1 MTCLKF
7 PNTTFKIARKP
18 YFMHTFQESDDDNL
32 PLAKF
37 ELMLKTN
44 DVYFFDSSE
53 FEEIILHYTAIGK
66 ISLAKKALAL
76 GLKQHPQAISLKLVQ
91 IDLLIQDQK
100 IDLAQHLL
108 ERLEM
113 IAPSN
118 DQVFL
123 QKAVILSQ
131 KSKHKEAIESLK
143 QALAITDDPND
154 VWSMIGMEYLFLED
168 YSRAL
173 NSFIKCIEVEYDDYS
188 SLYNVVYC
196 FDMLEQHKEAIDY
209 LENYIEKDPYCEVAW
224 HQLGLQYFYVKN
236 FRKALQAFDYAIL
249 IDEYFIGAYL
259 EKGKT
264 LEELGEYKEAIKY
277 YEKSISIEEG
287 SSFAYLRIGKC
298 YEIIGNKKQ
307 ALKYYNITVKEDP
320 LLDKAWMA
328 LTDLYIN
335 DGNYEKALYFI
346 NKALQIDSENTLYWS
361 RLGEI
366 NLKLNFFEEAVRA
379 FRKCIALE
387 DYSLDVFLALTD
399 LLQFLGEFDD
409 AIEVLLQAQGLYT
422 DFAEIEFRLGA
433 LYIAQHQMIQG
444 LHFFEKGLKLNYEFH
459 RIIKTLFPSIFNLK
473 SVQLLVEKYKTQ

>member
-1 MTCLKF
+1 
-7 PNTTFKIARKP
+7 
-18 YFMHTFQESDDDNL
+18 MHTFQDNDDDNL

-37 ELMLKTN
+37 ESMLKTN

-108 ERLEM
+108 DNLER
-113 IAPSN
+113 IAPLN
-118 DQVFL
+118 DQIFL

-143 QALAITDDPND
+143 KALAITDDPND

-168 YSRAL
+168 YNQAL
-173 NSFIKCIEVEYDDYS
+173 TSFVKCLEVEYDDYS

-196 FDMLEQHKEAIDY
+196 YDMLDRHEEAIAY
-209 LENYIEKDPYCEVAW
+209 LENYIENDPYCEIAW
-224 HQLGLQYFYVKN
+224 HQLGIQYTYVKN
-236 FRKALQAFDYAIL
+236 YKKALQAFDYAIL

-264 LEELGEYKEAIKY
+264 LEELGEYKEALKF
-277 YEKSISIEEG
+277 YEKSVSMEDG
-287 SSFAYLRIGKC
+287 SSFAYLRMGKC
-298 YEIIGNKKQ
+298 HEKLKNKKL

-320 LLDKAWMA
+320 LLDKGWMA

-335 DGNYEKALYFI
+335 DKNYQKALYFI
-346 NKALQIDSENTLYWS
+346 DKALQIDGENTLYWA
-361 RLGEI
+361 RFGEI

-379 FRKCIALE
+379 FKKCIALE
-387 DYSLDVFLALTD
+387 DYTLDIFLALTD
-399 LLQFLGEFDD
+399 VLQFLGEFDD
-409 AIEVLLQAQGLYT
+409 AIKVLLQAQELYT
-422 DFAEIEFRLGA
+422 DFAEIELRLGA
-433 LYIAQHQMIQG
+433 LYITQHRMVEG
-444 LHFFEKGLKLNYEFH
+444 LHYFEKGLGLNYEFH
-459 RIIKTLFPSIFNLK
+459 RIIKVLYPSIFKLEP
-473 SVQLLVEKYKTQ
+473 VRLLVEKYRQ